1 MHHLVLISAVASNGV
16 IGTQNTLPWRL
27 PEDLAFFKKVTL
39 GHAIV
44 MGRTTYE
51 SIGRP
56 LPGRCNIVVTRN
68 TTWRPAE
75 LADSI
80 PCVEAKDFQFQPDVK
95 TSLVICN
102 SIEQALSVAK
112 KINGSQTE
120 GKDIFVI
127 GGSQIYEALLPH
139 ADALILTQIHHE
151 FVGDAYFPHWSKS
164 DFKEVWRENHG
175 ASEERPWSYSF
186 VRYERQTNTQ
196 NQSQE
201 LVNE

>member
-1 MHHLVLISAVASNGV
+1 MQHLVLISAVASNGV

-27 PEDLAFFKKVTL
+27 PEDLAFFKKNTV
-39 GHAIV
+39 GHPLV
-44 MGRTTYE
+44 MGRATYE

-68 TTWRPAE
+68 TQWWPGE
-75 LADSI
+75 LAETI
-80 PCVEAKDFQFQPDVK
+80 PCVEAAHFQFQPEVK
-95 TSLVICN
+95 TSVVICT
-102 SIEQALSVAK
+102 SIEEALSVAK
-112 KINGSQTE
+112 RINEASTE

-139 ADALILTQIHHE
+139 ADALILTHIHHE

-175 ASEERPWSYSF
+175 ATGERPWSFSF
-186 VRYERQTNTQ
+186 VRYERQTHI
-196 NQSQE
+196 
-201 LVNE
+201 

>member
-27 PEDLAFFKKVTL
+27 PEDLAFFKKTTL
-39 GHAIV
+39 GHPIL

-68 TTWRPAE
+68 AQWRPNGLAE
-75 LADSI
+75 TI
-80 PCVEAKDFQFQPDVK
+80 PCVQAAHFHHQADVK
-95 TSLVICN
+95 TCVVICA
-102 SIEQALSVAK
+102 SIEEALSVAQR
-112 KINGSQTE
+112 INEAQPD

-139 ADALILTQIHHE
+139 ADALILTQIHRE

-175 ASEERPWSYSF
+175 ATEERPWSYSF
-186 VRYERQTNTQ
+186 VRYERQTKT
-196 NQSQE
+196 
-201 LVNE
+201 

>member
-27 PEDLAFFKKVTL
+27 PEDLAFFKKTTL
-39 GHAIV
+39 GHPIL

-56 LPGRCNIVVTRN
+56 LPGRCNIVVTRQKS
-68 TTWRPAE
+68 WRPSE
-75 LADSI
+75 LAETT
-80 PCVEAKDFQFQPDVK
+80 PCFEAANFQFHPDTK
-95 TSLVICN
+95 TCVVVCT
-102 SIEQALSVAK
+102 SIEEALSVAQH
-112 KINGSQTE
+112 INEAKTE
-120 GKDIFVI
+120 SKDIFII

-186 VRYERQTNTQ
+186 VRYERQTNTT
-196 NQSQE
+196 NQS
-201 LVNE
+201 